1 MSTSRSSDFGR
12 SLWFATEFRTKR
24 VGVIANIKMV
34 FLQAGLHQGYRGITR
49 FLWLKDINGKVT
61 DDKIQIYW
69 LVFDIIS
76 SPFLLSTSVE
86 HHLDE
91 TNTATTK
98 KIKDDIYT
106 DNVIKQWW
114 RSFAVARRS
123 QRNLSRC
130 INESTWLDIQLKVF

>member
-61 DDKIQIYW
+61 DDKIQIY
-69 LVFDIIS
+69 
-76 SPFLLSTSVE
+76 
-86 HHLDE
+86 
-91 TNTATTK
+91 
-98 KIKDDIYT
+98 
-106 DNVIKQWW
+106 
-114 RSFAVARRS
+114 
-123 QRNLSRC
+123 
-130 INESTWLDIQLKVF
+130 